1 MKHFLARMAVAMAPS
16 LAAAQGLIVVAD
28 DGGASALP
36 YYQALNLLPDAPS
49 ATVAITPH
57 APYRE
62 ADLLPV
68 HSARLTPG
76 HVTARTINAPGLSP
90 FFLIGDDLP
99 SRAWLHAR
107 GDALRALGAVG
118 MVVNVN
124 TADGLAALRRDAPGL
139 MLVPT
144 SGDDIAQRLGLSHYP
159 MLVTAT
165 GIEP

>member
-1 MKHFLARMAVAMAPS
+1 MKHFLARVAVAMAPS

-28 DGGASALP
+28 DGGTSALP
-36 YYQALNLLPDAPS
+36 YYQALNLLPDTPS
-49 ATVAITPH
+49 PIEAITPST
-57 APYRE
+57 PYRE

-68 HSARLTPG
+68 HSSRLTPG
-76 HVTARTINAPGLSP
+76 HVTARTISAPGLSP

-124 TADGLAALRRDAPGL
+124 AADGLAALRRDAPGL

-144 SGDDIAQRLGLSHYP
+144 SGDDIAQRLAGC
-159 MLVTAT
+159 
-165 GIEP
+165 

>member
-1 MKHFLARMAVAMAPS
+1 MKHFLARVAVAMAPS
-16 LAAAQGLIVVAD
+16 LAAAQGLILVAD
-28 DGGASALP
+28 DGGTSALP
-36 YYQALNLLPDAPS
+36 YYQALNLLPDTPS
-49 ATVAITPH
+49 PIEAITPST
-57 APYRE
+57 PYRE

-68 HSARLTPG
+68 HSSRLTPG
-76 HVTARTINAPGLSP
+76 HVTARTISAPGLSP

-124 TADGLAALRRDAPGL
+124 ATDGLAALRRDALGL

-159 MLVTAT
+159 VLVTAT